1 MKLIH
6 RIGYYLGGFTIGIV
20 ILIFFLSGKKTSCDY
35 GPNARV
41 LKNIRSKHK
50 TYTPEAEKQMKTF
63 QLDSIFIDQ
72 TLQTGD
78 VLFSESETSLD
89 SCNVYLVESK
99 KDKKTFTTSF
109 RNCDS
114 LVTILTIKHQKN

>member
-89 SCNVYLVESK
+89 SCNLYLVESK
-99 KDKKTFTTSF
+99 KDEKTFKTSF

-114 LVTILTIKHQKN
+114 LVTILTIDYQKN

>member
-50 TYTPEAEKQMKTF
+50 TYTPEAENQMKTF

-99 KDKKTFTTSF
+99 KDEKTFKTSF

-114 LVTILTIKHQKN
+114 LVTILTIDYQKN

>member
-50 TYTPEAEKQMKTF
+50 NYTSEAKTQMQTF

-78 VLFSESETSLD
+78 VLFNESETSLD

-99 KDKKTFTTSF
+99 RDEKIFRTSF

-114 LVTILTIKHQKN
+114 LVTILSIYPQKN

>member
-50 TYTPEAEKQMKTF
+50 TYTAEAEKQMKTF
-63 QLDSIFIDQ
+63 QLDSIFIDK
-72 TLQTGD
+72 TLQTGE
-78 VLFSESETSLD
+78 VLFSKSETSLD

-99 KDKKTFTTSF
+99 KDEKTFTTSF

-114 LVTILTIKHQKN
+114 LVTILTIDYQKN

>member
-50 TYTPEAEKQMKTF
+50 TYTAEER
-63 QLDSIFIDQ
+63 
-72 TLQTGD
+72 TGLAIEKSNRFLSRL
-78 VLFSESETSLD
+78 LFTATSA
-89 SCNVYLVESK
+89 
-99 KDKKTFTTSF
+99 
-109 RNCDS
+109 
-114 LVTILTIKHQKN
+114 

>member
-50 TYTPEAEKQMKTF
+50 TYTPEAENQMKTF

-78 VLFSESETSLD
+78 VLFNESETSLD

-99 KDKKTFTTSF
+99 KDEKTFITSF

-114 LVTILTIKHQKN
+114 LVTILTITHQKN

>member
-99 KDKKTFTTSF
+99 KDEKTFTTSF

-114 LVTILTIKHQKN
+114 LVTILTIDYQKN

>member
-78 VLFSESETSLD
+78 VLFNESETSLD

-99 KDKKTFTTSF
+99 KDEKTFKTSF

-114 LVTILTIKHQKN
+114 LVTILTIDYQKN

>member
-50 TYTPEAEKQMKTF
+50 IYTPEAEKQMKTF

>member
-50 TYTPEAEKQMKTF
+50 TYTPEAENQMKTF

-78 VLFSESETSLD
+78 VLFNESETSLD

-99 KDKKTFTTSF
+99 KDEKTFKTSF

-114 LVTILTIKHQKN
+114 LVTILTIDYQKN